1 MAPRL
6 RHPLLFPPTP
16 PSSYYLLHGT
26 SNSLDVEEAAMA
38 SSVFF
43 HNGLG
48 VVRRGPGDGARGPPP
63 QGGGGGLGD
72 GRGWVS
78 EQTSV
83 TASTTDSTTV
93 SVEADEC
100 DMEEA
105 LCVVAEEL

>member
-1 MAPRL
+1 
-6 RHPLLFPPTP
+6 
-16 PSSYYLLHGT
+16 
-26 SNSLDVEEAAMA
+26 MA

-63 QGGGGGLGD
+63 QGGGGGRGD